1 MISGWET
8 EIPMLCRVGK
18 NKLKN
23 KLKNK
28 FKKVSL
34 PIRNEA
40 AKITGRK
47 SKQLYNLEVQ
57 IAFLKDDTQSKNY
70 KTCTSLQDH
79 FKLF

>member
-23 KLKNK
+23 KLK
-28 FKKVSL
+28 KVSL
-34 PIRNEA
+34 PIRNEV

-57 IAFLKDDTQSKNY
+57 IAFLKDDTKSKNY
-70 KTCTSLQDH
+70 KMCTSLQDH